1 MSVQDSD
8 PETGPSTAADGPDVD
23 QSIGSSGSSSGSNIR
38 DSGGRPV
45 GVTAAVERGLA
56 ELSDEGEPVR
66 DNPHAS
72 LEDAQPARSTDDL

>member
-23 QSIGSSGSSSGSNIR
+23 QSIGSSGSNIG